1 MEVVVPVV
9 RPAVVTE
16 APGVRVEDAVV
27 EGWGAKRAGR
37 EDR

>member
-9 RPAVVTE
+9 RSAVVTD

-27 EGWGAKRAGR
+27 EGWGARRAGR
-37 EDR
+37 EER